1 MTDPL
6 PPALLLSLV
15 EPRLRT
21 ILPADL
27 YAGAWIDPSPPTLI
41 RVFEH
46 LRTLYRILQ
55 DYTPLQVSA
64 APTRPGVLR
73 YEWKESTL
81 MFTDLAGFTPLMEAS
96 AMRGN
101 SGAETLLNIVNAY
114 FTEMLEI
121 MSKSGGNLLEF
132 TGDAMLIEFPED
144 RRGRDTAQA
153 VRAGLRLQR
162 AMTRFASIQT
172 MQGFFS
178 LKMRV
183 GIHRGRYLAADIGT
197 PVRMEHVLL
206 GRTVLQTKRVEG
218 ACEVDRV
225 SLSEAAYLQVADQFR
240 FEDGSP
246 GQKIVIDDL
255 STEELGEYEVR
266 GSYRK
271 SISGI
276 LLDRSPEGILN
287 EIENMLEHVEPLASY
302 LPMPILN
309 LLVENA
315 ARRQIKPDFANPTVV
330 FVNLIGLSE
339 VVDEVLPEEV
349 EPLIVN
355 FTHALALINAAVEA
369 RGGVLKKVTYHTAGS
384 DMVIYFGAPI
394 SHSDDAERAASAALA
409 IREVIT
415 HLTPP
420 NVRGRSNE
428 LSCQIGIAHGPVF
441 AAEIGDPAGRRE
453 FNVLGD
459 TVNTAAR
466 LMGRAVGNRILITD
480 SVYQLIT
487 PHFRCDPLGA
497 MPLKGKTALVPIFA
511 LRAAVAD

>member
-1 MTDPL
+1 MSDL
-6 PPALLLSLV
+6 PNSLLLALI
-15 EPRLRT
+15 EPRLRNL
-21 ILPADL
+21 LPADL
-27 YAGAWIDPSPPTLI
+27 YAQAWIDPSAAMLI

-46 LRTLYRILQ
+46 LRTLYRVLQ
-55 DYTPLQVSA
+55 DYTPLQVSSN
-64 APTRPGVLR
+64 PTRPGVLR

-96 AMRGN
+96 AMRGHT
-101 SGAETLLNIVNAY
+101 GAETLLNIINAY
-114 FTEMLEI
+114 FAEMLEI
-121 MSKSGGNLLEF
+121 TSKSGGNLLEF

-144 RRGRDTAQA
+144 KRGRDTAQA

-162 AMTRFASIQT
+162 AMARFATIQT
-172 MQGFFS
+172 MEGYFS

-206 GRTVLQTKRVEG
+206 GRTVLQTKRIEG
-218 ACEVDRV
+218 ASDTDRV
-225 SLSEAAYLQVADQFR
+225 SVSEAAHQQVADQFR
-240 FEDGSP
+240 FEPGSP
-246 GQKIVIDDL
+246 GQKAVTDDL
-255 STEELGEYEVR
+255 SEKDLGDFEVR

-271 SISGI
+271 SAGSI
-276 LLDRSPEGILN
+276 LLDRSPEGVVR
-287 EIENMLEHVEPLASY
+287 EIDYMLEHVEPLASY

-315 ARRQIKPDFANPTVV
+315 ARRQIKPDFAQPTVV

-339 VVDEVLPEEV
+339 VVDEVLPDEV

-355 FTHALALINAAVEA
+355 FTHALAMINAAVEA

-384 DMVIYFGAPI
+384 DMVIYFGVPI
-394 SHSDDAERAASAALA
+394 SHTDDALRAASAALA

-420 NVRGRSNE
+420 KVRGRSTE

-466 LMGRAVGNRILITD
+466 LMGRAVGNRILMTD
-480 SVYQLIT
+480 SVYQLIA

-511 LRAAVAD
+511 LRGSFD